1 MAEARPDRPYV
12 QFNFWVTIPGLD
24 SPNEPSAGF
33 QECSNIGTEVT
44 IVEYRNGNDAF
55 NNVRKIVGMN
65 KATDVTLKRGVI
77 GSLRFYEWL
86 NQIRLGRQERKDVVI
101 ELKDETRTN
110 TVQTWT
116 LYNAL
121 ISKHVTGPFNA
132 KGTDVLVEE
141 MTFVYERLEIT

>member
-1 MAEARPDRPYV
+1 
-12 QFNFWVTIPGLD
+12 
-24 SPNEPSAGF
+24 
-33 QECSNIGTEVT
+33 
-44 IVEYRNGNDAF
+44 
-55 NNVRKIVGMN
+55 
-65 KATDVTLKRGVI
+65 
-77 GSLRFYEWL
+77 
-86 NQIRLGRQERKDVVI
+86 VVI

-132 KGTDVLVEE
+132 KGTDVLTEE

>member
-1 MAEARPDRPYV
+1 V
-12 QFNFWVTIPGLD
+12 QFNFWVTIPGSD
-24 SPNEPSAGF
+24 TPNEPAGGF

-44 IVEYRNGNDAF
+44 IAEYRNGNDAF

-65 KATDVTLKRGVI
+65 KTTDVTLKRGVI
-77 GSLRFYEWL
+77 GSLTLYEWL
-86 NQIRLGRQERKDVVI
+86 NQLRSGNQKRKDVVI

-121 ISKHVTGPFNA
+121 ISKITDGPFNA
-132 KGTDVLVEE
+132 KGTDVLMEE
-141 MTFVYERLEIT
+141 ITIVYERLEIT

>member
-1 MAEARPDRPYV
+1 MAEPRPDRPYV
-12 QFNFWVTIPGLD
+12 QFNFWVTIPGLGA
-24 SPNEPSAGF
+24 PNEPAAGF
-33 QECSNIGTEVT
+33 QECSNIGTELT

-55 NNVRKIVGMN
+55 NNVRKIVGGN
-65 KATDVTLKRGVI
+65 KSADVTMKRGVI
-77 GSLRFYEWL
+77 GSLTLYEWL
-86 NQIRLGRQERKDVVI
+86 NQLRLGNQERKDVVI

-132 KGTDVLVEE
+132 KGTDVLMEE